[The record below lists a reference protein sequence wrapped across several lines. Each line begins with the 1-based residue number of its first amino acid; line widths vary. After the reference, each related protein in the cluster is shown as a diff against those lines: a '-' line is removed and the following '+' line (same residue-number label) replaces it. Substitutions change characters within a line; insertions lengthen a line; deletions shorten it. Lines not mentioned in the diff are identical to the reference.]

1 MWPDV
6 MPEVLAAFGSNVG
19 HAPNTSIWYTDSN
32 PVDRPPAIFDCFIF
46 NNEYEILEK
55 RLRQLYDVVD
65 RFIIVEGN
73 KTHAGKPKD
82 LNFDKNLSRFQPWLN
97 KITYIG
103 VTDFP
108 EPEGTVTD
116 KSWARERHQRD
127 AIMRGLTQCRDND
140 VIIISDCDEI
150 PSPTA
155 IKSYNGSGEV
165 LSFEMDLFYYN
176 HETKGKDKWRDAK
189 IAPYA
194 KVKEWSPC
202 GIRYLHTN
210 SIPTVANI
218 SLTLGGINAINKRS
232 KTPRT
237 KSTTRQSSKNPDR
250 IQKAIEEKRDLF
262 DRDYVKFQ

>member
-1 MWPDV
+1 
-6 MPEVLAAFGSNVG
+6 
-19 HAPNTSIWYTDSN
+19 
-32 PVDRPPAIFDCFIF
+32 
-46 NNEYEILEK
+46 
-55 RLRQLYDVVD
+55 
-65 RFIIVEGN
+65 
-73 KTHAGKPKD
+73 
-82 LNFDKNLSRFQPWLN
+82 LSRFQPWLN

-150 PSPTA
+150 PSPAA

-176 HETKGKDKWRDAK
+176 HDTKGKDKWRDAK

-210 SIPTVANI
+210 SIPDGGEHL
-218 SLTLGGINAINKRS
+218 SYWGGINAIQQKIEDTAHQEYN
-232 KTPRT
+232 TPEF
-237 KSTTRQSSKNPDR
+237 KDPDR